1 MQHLELLEK
10 VGETKTDNLINECY
24 KIYRESFDK
33 LFPEYF
39 EKNHLKAIAF
49 VTTHNK
55 DSNEILAIGMSCP
68 DDLLTKQFAQWL
80 SGLLGG
86 TGGSNQPDP
95 MRATNGSTQG
105 AGNSHGGSNFSSWGT
120 KTGGI
125 NIGLRIDCGN
135 GTDVPLKDDF
145 NSNSMFLGLLMNLG
159 TFNSGLGSVTW
170 SASGNAVG
178 DNTIRQTDILGRWKP
193 ASNSTILNFLLA
205 WDNINP
211 VVPILNGQNVN
222 VEYKLVFS

>member
-1 MQHLELLEK
+1 LSETILEK
-10 VGETKTDNLINECY
+10 VGETKTDNLIQDCY

-33 LFPEYF
+33 LFPDYF

-49 VTTHNK
+49 VTTHDK
-55 DSNEILAIGMSCP
+55 DSSEIKKIGMSVP

-86 TGGSNQPDP
+86 VNGSSPENAKTTAG
-95 MRATNGSTQG
+95 ATNTPM
-105 AGNSHGGSNFSSWGT
+105 GNSHGGSNFSCWGT
-120 KTGGI
+120 KI
-125 NIGLRIDCGN
+125 NSIPIGLRIDLGN

-145 NSNSMFLGLLMNLG
+145 NSNSMFQGLLMNIG

-170 SASGNAVG
+170 SASGTAIG
-178 DNTIRQTDILGRWKP
+178 DNTIRQTDILARWKNNIN
-193 ASNSTILNFLLA
+193 SNVQNWLLA
-205 WDNINP
+205 WDIINP
-211 VVPILNGQNVN
+211 VVPILLAETVN